1 MKKFLVYLF
10 SFLILVVVVYLSG
23 PKFPEPAFSPDMP
36 DIKVPLDCIESYI
49 QTKERELKI
58 KPDNESRI
66 IWANDSLKQQTEY
79 CLLYLP
85 GFSASWYEGS
95 PVHEDFARR
104 YGMNLYIPRLAS
116 HGLESEDALIDMT
129 PDSLFNST
137 KEALALAHILGRKVI
152 VMSTSTGGTLALQL
166 AADHPELIDALY
178 LYSPNVRINNP
189 AAFLLDRPWGLQ
201 IARMVMK
208 GKYRVTNPDTT
219 CLECKYWY
227 CKYRLEGTVYLQ
239 QLVRKTM
246 TPETFSKVKAPVFL
260 GYYYKDEQHQDPT
273 VRVDALLWMFD
284 KLGTPEDERQK
295 VAFPEANTHVIACKL
310 FSGAWMDVEKA
321 SCKFAEEK
329 LGLKPIE

>member
-1 MKKFLVYLF
+1 MYGLTIRLLF
-10 SFLILVVVVYLSG
+10 
-23 PKFPEPAFSPDMP
+23 
-36 DIKVPLDCIESYI
+36 
-49 QTKERELKI
+49 
-58 KPDNESRI
+58 
-66 IWANDSLKQQTEY
+66 
-79 CLLYLP
+79 
-85 GFSASWYEGS
+85 
-95 PVHEDFARR
+95 
-104 YGMNLYIPRLAS
+104 
-116 HGLESEDALIDMT
+116 
-129 PDSLFNST
+129 
-137 KEALALAHILGRKVI
+137 
-152 VMSTSTGGTLALQL
+152 
-166 AADHPELIDALY
+166 
-178 LYSPNVRINNP
+178 YSIAV
-189 AAFLLDRPWGLQ
+189 GLQ